1 MSTYCCYYYFHL
13 EKFKEKLKIFLWN
26 NLGSKKVKLLRIPK
40 RAGLMRARVFG
51 AKHATGEVSLL
62 MIPHRN
68 LYFILKSSKAAVPKF
83 YCYAAYLKFEVFC
96 DPPNM

>member
-1 MSTYCCYYYFHL
+1 MYFFFYL

-62 MIPHRN
+62 VISHRN
-68 LYFILKSSKAAVPKF
+68 AYFIKTFSKAGGSKF
-83 YCYAAYLKFEVFC
+83 FATKKTILYSV
-96 DPPNM
+96 

>member
-1 MSTYCCYYYFHL
+1 MSIYCYYYYFHL

-62 MIPHRN
+62 MILYRN
-68 LYFILKSSKAAVPKF
+68 SYFI
-83 YCYAAYLKFEVFC
+83 
-96 DPPNM
+96 